1 MIPAVTML
9 PRSAS
14 RQSHRRPGDGRITS
28 HSRVRSHVARGAS
41 SGAMNE
47 QRTRIPPWALGW
59 SSPRSRV
66 MSAGAAPIPMIRSS
80 PPDSAPSR
88 GSPEAGLVTTGTT
101 LPWRCAPHE
110 R

>member
-28 HSRVRSHVARGAS
+28 HSRVRSHVARGGGVNPSSSSTAS
-41 SGAMNE
+41 AIVTSLVIA
-47 QRTRIPPWALGW
+47 
-59 SSPRSRV
+59 
-66 MSAGAAPIPMIRSS
+66 
-80 PPDSAPSR
+80 DSQS
-88 GSPEAGLVTTGTT
+88 
-101 LPWRCAPHE
+101 WRLASIKPA